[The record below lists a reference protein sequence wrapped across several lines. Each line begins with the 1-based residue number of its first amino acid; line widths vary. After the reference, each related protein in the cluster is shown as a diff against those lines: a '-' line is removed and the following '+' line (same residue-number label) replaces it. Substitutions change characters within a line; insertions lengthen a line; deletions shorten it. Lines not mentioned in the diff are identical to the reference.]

1 MSAFIAQGEERSC
14 DTPADL
20 LVGWGKRG
28 LRIHLL
34 VGWGCIR
41 LCRGEVRSRA
51 HTLPR
56 NFRVTIQRLS

>member
-41 LCRGEVRSRA
+41 PYRGWVRSGA
-51 HTLPR
+51 HTFPSR
-56 NFRVTIQRLS
+56 DRKE